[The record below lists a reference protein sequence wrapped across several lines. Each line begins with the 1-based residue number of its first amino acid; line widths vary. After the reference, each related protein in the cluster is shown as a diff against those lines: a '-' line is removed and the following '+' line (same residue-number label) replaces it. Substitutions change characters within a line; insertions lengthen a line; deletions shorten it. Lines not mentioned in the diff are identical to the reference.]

1 MQPFSAH
8 FESPESAEAL
18 LHDDHVL
25 ASMEFGA
32 APASQ
37 GADPRRIA
45 VGLPQLGSSPLVEVW
60 TSETPVE
67 SGIHGLV
74 SYSHNEHVLLGHISI
89 DERDFR
95 DVETATREIYKH
107 LLPSARALGFP
118 HYLRIWNYVPDI
130 NGEVDGV
137 ERYKRFCVGRHA
149 ELERFEFPESALPAA
164 SGVGSP
170 AGNMLIYFLAARNA
184 GIQLENPR
192 QVSAFRYPPRYGPKS
207 PSFSRAMV
215 KTWGASTHL
224 YVSGTASIVGHE
236 SVHGDHV
243 LEQLTESLQNMD
255 TLVRSARAEHGLG
268 IDTLAE
274 LSQIKVYI
282 RAPQDHDAVRRHMQA
297 QLGTSVPVIYL
308 GGDLCRKDLLVEVE
322 AFYAG

>member
-1 MQPFSAH
+1 MQPFSVH
-8 FESPESAEAL
+8 FESLDSAEAL
-18 LHDDHVL
+18 LDDDHVL
-25 ASMEFGA
+25 AVMEFGA
-32 APASQ
+32 APATQ

-45 VGLPQLGSSPLVEVW
+45 VGLPQLGASPLIEAW

-74 SYSHNEHVLLGHISI
+74 SYSHNEQVLLGHIST
-89 DERDFR
+89 DERDFP
-95 DVETATREIYKH
+95 DVETATQETYKRF
-107 LLPSARALGFP
+107 LPSAQALGFP
-118 HYLRIWNYVPDI
+118 HFLRIWNYIPDI
-130 NGEVDGV
+130 NGEVEGV

-149 ELERFEFPESALPAA
+149 ELERFEFPESTLPAA

-170 AGNMLIYFLAARNA
+170 AGEMLIYFLAARDA
-184 GIQLENPR
+184 GIQMENPR
-192 QVSAFRYPPRYGPKS
+192 QVSAFRYPPQYGPKS

-236 SVHGDHV
+236 SLHGERV
-243 LEQLTESLQNMD
+243 LEQLTESLHNMD
-255 TLVRSARAEHGLG
+255 TLVQSARAEHGLG

-274 LSQIKVYI
+274 FSQIKVYI
-282 RAPQDHDAVRRHMQA
+282 REPRDYDAVRRHMHA
-297 QLGTSVPVIYL
+297 QLDASVPVIYL

-322 AFYAG
+322 GFYAG